1 VRATYATPNAF
12 RRALKDGLRAH
23 AAPRGPWPLADLQ
36 RQFAYDRLLAR
47 LYQCGSGW
55 VVKGATA
62 LLAREIAVRHTID
75 LDVYRWGG
83 RAEAE
88 RDLREAAGADLGD
101 WFRFEVGA
109 GVPIVDG
116 DSGVRL
122 TMVARIGAVE
132 WARFHVD
139 VVASTVRMT
148 GIPDDVPPLTPI
160 DIPGLDRA
168 GYRAYPLVDH
178 IADKTCAVVERYGP
192 AQRPSTRYK
201 DLVDLVTLARHVRVD
216 ADEQSHA
223 LRTEAGRRGIPLP
236 ATFDVPDRG
245 RWRIGYAAEARRAA
259 GYVVETLEEAL
270 AVVGAFL
277 DPILAG
283 TATGCWSPERGA
295 WAGSV
300 EEAGAGSE
308 PGSDSAG
315 QQEPAVDDDGLA
327 GEPGGVVG
335 DQERHDAAD
344 VLRNA

>member
-1 VRATYATPNAF
+1 MRASYASPNDF

-23 AAPRGPWPLADLQ
+23 ASPRGPWPLADLQ

-83 RAEAE
+83 REDAE
-88 RDLREAAGADLGD
+88 RDLRTAAAADLGD

-109 GVPIVDG
+109 GTPIVDG

-122 TMVARIGAVE
+122 AMVARIGAVD

-148 GIPDDVPPLTPI
+148 GTPDDVPALTPI
-160 DIPGLDRA
+160 DIPGLDRS

-201 DLVDLVTLARHVRVD
+201 DLVDLVTLARHARVD
-216 ADEQSHA
+216 GSQQSHA
-223 LRTEAGRRGIPLP
+223 LRTEAGRRGMPLP

-245 RWRIGYAAEARRAA
+245 RWQTGYAAEARRAVGVMA
-259 GYVVETLEEAL
+259 ATLDDAL
-270 AVVGAFL
+270 AVVRPFL

-283 TATGCWSPERGA
+283 KASGCWSPERRM
-295 WAGSV
+295 WAGSDT
-300 EEAGAGSE
+300 S
-308 PGSDSAG
+308 G
-315 QQEPAVDDDGLA
+315 QGEPAVDHDGLS
-327 GEPGGVVG
+327 GEPGRVVG
-335 DQERHDAAD
+335 EQERNDTAD
-344 VLRNA
+344 VVRNA